1 MSDKRWTVAG
11 KRGSWGN
18 PEHLLWPDDQD
29 PDLPHKFTASHMG
42 EAWPDT
48 SDSIVD
54 AAFVALVDAVKSAAL
69 MAATGQTYKGVSWE
83 SDHPTCVLI
92 RELENQEEQG

>member
-54 AAFVALVDAVKSAAL
+54 AAFVALVDAVKADARLRS
-69 MAATGQTYKGVSWE
+69 
-83 SDHPTCVLI
+83 SDARLT
-92 RELENQEEQG
+92 LEYPA